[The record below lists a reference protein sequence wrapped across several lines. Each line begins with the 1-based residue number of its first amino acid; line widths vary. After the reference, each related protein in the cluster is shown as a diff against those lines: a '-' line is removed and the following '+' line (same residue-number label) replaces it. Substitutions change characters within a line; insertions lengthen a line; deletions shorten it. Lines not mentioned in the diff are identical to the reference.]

1 MTYYDSNCNPNRNG
15 KDVWSRITLEELVG
29 AIASL
34 EDRVH
39 DLQDETW
46 RLNGRNNSS
55 GSLWGEVI
63 DRLKLAH
70 DEKIRHSLY
79 NIWNNNRHNIQKLV
93 ARRKREMHMSVN
105 TADQAQ
111 SENDGT
117 SEKNKLS
124 LHPDPSLPL
133 PEHPNTRTYAA
144 KNKEETTVKNFNTN
158 HFSLAFSAVEWKE
171 TFSRTHQKMKDNW
184 TITFY
189 NKLTLSQVTCPVK
202 FMAPYIKKG
211 KRKRA
216 CRFFCCYAIC
226 ILSMCSRRYQ
236 ISLQEPPDENSSA
249 LFLVKAYG
257 EENHDVN
264 KEIAARQLDGVQRLL
279 VGKRANEIGPLAVFQ
294 ERLNNANEKLLA
306 VGNYTECETIE
317 TLKKAA
323 SDYRKKMHFDEDI
336 FKECRMISVVY
347 EKDDVSSEHVQGYV
361 HDLGELPL
369 RSHLYTEAQIKRYIN
384 YCRREK
390 YSYVHIDATGGVLKK
405 MSDKNPS
412 FLYAIMFKDG
422 DDAFDTVPLAHAIL
436 TKHTVANIAFF
447 FWHIG

>member
-144 KNKEETTVKNFNTN
+144 KNKEETTVKNSNTN

-279 VGKRANEIGPLAVFQ
+279 VGKRANEIGPLAVFR

-347 EKDDVSSEHVQGYV
+347 EKDDVSSEHVQGKLNFYF
-361 HDLGELPL
+361 EN
-369 RSHLYTEAQIKRYIN
+369 STNKYILFS
-384 YCRREK
+384 K
-390 YSYVHIDATGGVLKK
+390 D
-405 MSDKNPS
+405 
-412 FLYAIMFKDG
+412 MFM
-422 DDAFDTVPLAHAIL
+422 T
-436 TKHTVANIAFF
+436 
-447 FWHIG
+447 

>member
-1 MTYYDSNCNPNRNG
+1 REMTYYDSNCNPNRNG

-144 KNKEETTVKNFNTN
+144 KNKEETTVKNSNTN

-202 FMAPYIKKG
+202 FMAP
-211 KRKRA
+211 
-216 CRFFCCYAIC
+216 
-226 ILSMCSRRYQ
+226 
-236 ISLQEPPDENSSA
+236 
-249 LFLVKAYG
+249 
-257 EENHDVN
+257 
-264 KEIAARQLDGVQRLL
+264 
-279 VGKRANEIGPLAVFQ
+279 
-294 ERLNNANEKLLA
+294 
-306 VGNYTECETIE
+306 
-317 TLKKAA
+317 
-323 SDYRKKMHFDEDI
+323 
-336 FKECRMISVVY
+336 
-347 EKDDVSSEHVQGYV
+347 
-361 HDLGELPL
+361 
-369 RSHLYTEAQIKRYIN
+369 
-384 YCRREK
+384 
-390 YSYVHIDATGGVLKK
+390 
-405 MSDKNPS
+405 
-412 FLYAIMFKDG
+412 
-422 DDAFDTVPLAHAIL
+422 
-436 TKHTVANIAFF
+436 
-447 FWHIG
+447 